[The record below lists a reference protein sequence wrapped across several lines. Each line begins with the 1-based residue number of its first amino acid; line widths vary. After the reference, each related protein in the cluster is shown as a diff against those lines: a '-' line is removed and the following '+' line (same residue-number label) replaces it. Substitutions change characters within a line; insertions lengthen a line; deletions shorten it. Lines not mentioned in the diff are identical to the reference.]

1 MKLSEIRRKRKLRS
15 ELIVTNYEEM
25 RIKEIANLLGVHQSR
40 ICILA
45 LEAGLTKR
53 KRLSAV
59 EENYLRFRLYK
70 AELSIIAISL
80 GVSVATLNRSIRK
93 LGLAVRGTIIDEIA
107 YDFIHENYHY
117 NSVKELANLMDISEA
132 CVTIV
137 INELEKIGLI
147 ERINTEMKWSAVEL
161 DYLKERYPE
170 GNVEIM
176 ATTLNRSLLG
186 LIKKARQ
193 IKIKRIKRYSPS
205 QRYFKRNPNDF

>member
-1 MKLSEIRRKRKLRS
+1 
-15 ELIVTNYEEM
+15 
-25 RIKEIANLLGVHQSR
+25 
-40 ICILA
+40 
-45 LEAGLTKR
+45 
-53 KRLSAV
+53 
-59 EENYLRFRLYK
+59 
-70 AELSIIAISL
+70 
-80 GVSVATLNRSIRK
+80 
-93 LGLAVRGTIIDEIA
+93 
-107 YDFIHENYHY
+107 
-117 NSVKELANLMDISEA
+117 MDISEA